1 MKLKFLPIDIK
12 LYIINNFITKNCYY
26 CEKKILNIFSIKNIE
41 LCKKCFLK
49 ERTNLLLLFDNND

>member
-1 MKLKFLPIDIK
+1 MKLKFLPSDIK
-12 LYIINNFITKNCYY
+12 LYIINNFIAKNCFY
-26 CEKKILNIFSIKNIE
+26 CKRKILNIFCIKNIK